1 MKFVFEK
8 PYTFEGKEYSEVI
21 LDLDGMK
28 AEDTEAAAEQ
38 AELMVGQNKSF
49 ARGQASFLVCVMA
62 KASKLPV
69 EFFKGLPAREYLR
82 LKGQVNAF
90 LFL

>member
-38 AELMVGQNKSF
+38 AELMVGQNKARPLSLF
-49 ARGQASFLVCVMA
+49 ALWQKLV
-62 KASKLPV
+62 SSPWNS
-69 EFFKGLPAREYLR
+69 
-82 LKGQVNAF
+82 LKDCRPENT
-90 LFL
+90 